1 MIIQTNSAKVLALLF
16 YELHEQNITTQ
27 ISTNPFSIPN
37 TTYDKLLSIIDNARR
52 KHTPSKRVKFH
63 RHKHK
68 KQEWIT
74 KGILK
79 SIKSRDNL
87 YKQITITDRN
97 SISYNIHKTNLS
109 THNRILKQ
117 SIRIARNIYYSS

>member
-1 MIIQTNSAKVLALLF
+1 MIIQTKKAEAHAKLSN
-16 YELHEQNITTQ
+16 ELHEQYITTQ
-27 ISTNPFSIPN
+27 RSTNPFSNPN

-52 KHTPSKRVKFH
+52 KHTPSKIVKFH

-79 SIKSRDNL
+79 SIKYKDNL
-87 YKQITITDRN
+87 
-97 SISYNIHKTNLS
+97 HK
-109 THNRILKQ
+109 
-117 SIRIARNIYYSS
+117 